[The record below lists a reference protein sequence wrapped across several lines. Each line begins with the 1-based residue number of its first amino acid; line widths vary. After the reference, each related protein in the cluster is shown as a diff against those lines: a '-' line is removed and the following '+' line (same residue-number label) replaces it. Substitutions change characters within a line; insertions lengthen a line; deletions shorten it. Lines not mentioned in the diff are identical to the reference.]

1 MRRASDLGIAPE
13 LYPFEG
19 RYFDHGGLWQ
29 HYLDEGEGEPVV
41 MVHGNPKWSF
51 YCRSLGLDLRRDHRC
66 IVPDHIGCGLS
77 DVPGEGRYDYRLR
90 SRIDDLERLLAEV
103 VPTEPINLVVHD
115 WGGMIG
121 MGWAV
126 RHPDRIKRLVI
137 LNTAAFHLPEHM
149 AVPSPVAVVRDT
161 ALAGLFVRGMNAFAR
176 GAAHTCTTRR
186 PMPARVRDAYCA
198 PYDSWDHRLAT
209 LRFVQDIPLSPSDPS
224 YDTVSDV
231 EEGLARL
238 AGKPALLCWGGKDF
252 VFDNR
257 VLAEWRQRL
266 PNAEVEELA
275 DCGHYVLEDAPREV
289 AARTRRFLEASDEV
303 DAGAIVN
310 IASCLP
316 EIAKRDP
323 QRVAI
328 RFPVGADYRNITYG
342 ELDRQ
347 SDVLAAGLV
356 ASGIGRGVRTALMV
370 TPSPE
375 LFTLSFAIAKAG
387 AVPVMVDPG
396 IGLAHLK
403 QCLAEAQIQAFV
415 GIPAAHAARA
425 TLGWGRAT
433 LLTTV
438 SVGGPFP
445 GSLSLDTVRRRGEA
459 RVDQFA
465 PAPTR
470 AQDVAAILFTSGST
484 GPPKGAVYTHG
495 NFDAQIRLLRQI
507 SGIGEDE
514 TDLPTFPV
522 FALFDPA
529 LGMTTVIPDM
539 DPRRPAEVD
548 PDAIIEPIQRF
559 GITNMFA
566 SPALLA
572 QVAEHVVDD
581 DGRARA
587 SLPTLRRVVSAGAP
601 VHADVIRRFSALL
614 AEGTPILTPYGATE
628 ALPVAL
634 IGSDERTSA
643 EVSRRSSEGGGI
655 CVGRIV
661 PETEV
666 AIIAID
672 DGPIERWSDARV
684 LSQGDIGEIV
694 VAGPQVTTT
703 YYGRPQAT
711 RLSKIRDGGRVR
723 HRMGDVGYFDEEGRL
738 WFCGRKSHR
747 VPLSS
752 GDTMYPVR
760 CEVLFNAHP
769 AVRRS
774 AVVGPCRNGAVIP
787 TLIVELR
794 NPIGRRARRRLV
806 DELSTLAR
814 SHPMTRPIREVL
826 FHSAFPVDI
835 RHNAKIDRPRL
846 RRWAQERLR

>member
-29 HYLDEGEGEPVV
+29 HYLDEGEGKPVV
-41 MVHGNPKWSF
+41 MVHGNPTWSF
-51 YCRSLGLDLRRDHRC
+51 YYRSLVLDLRRDHRC

-77 DVPGEGRYDYRLR
+77 DMPDESRYDFRLR
-90 SRIDDLERLLAEV
+90 SRIDDLERLLDEV
-103 VPTEPINLVVHD
+103 LPNEPVNLVVHD

-126 RHPDRIKRLVI
+126 RHPERVDRLVI
-137 LNTAAFHLPEHM
+137 LNTAAFHLPKHM
-149 AVPSPVAVVRDT
+149 SVPAPVAVVRDT

-176 GAAHTCTTRR
+176 GACHTCTTRR
-186 PMPARVRDAYCA
+186 SMPARVRDAYCA

-209 LRFVQDIPLSPSDPS
+209 LRFVQDIPISPGDPS
-224 YDTVSDV
+224 YDTVTEV
-231 EEGLARL
+231 EQGLARL
-238 AGKPALLCWGGKDF
+238 ANKPALLCWGGKDF

-266 PNAEVEELA
+266 PDAQVEELPE
-275 DCGHYVLEDAPREV
+275 CGHYVLEDAPREV
-289 AARTRRFLEASDEV
+289 AARTRRFFTGSDGRGGET
-303 DAGAIVN
+303 VN
-310 IASCLP
+310 IAACLP
-316 EIAKRDP
+316 EIAQRDP
-323 QRVAI
+323 DRIAI
-328 RFPVGADYRNITYG
+328 RFPIGNSYRNITYG

-356 ASGIGRGVRTALMV
+356 ASGVGRGVRTALMV
-370 TPSPE
+370 KPSPE
-375 LFTLSFAIAKAG
+375 LFTVSFALAKAG

-396 IGLAHLK
+396 IGLSHLK

-425 TLGWGRAT
+425 ALGWGRPT
-433 LLTTV
+433 LLTTIC
-438 SVGGPFP
+438 VGGRFP
-445 GSLSLDTVRRRGEA
+445 GATPLETVRQRGEEHIA
-459 RVDQFA
+459 GFS

-470 AQDVAAILFTSGST
+470 RDDVAAILFTSGST

-507 SGIGEDE
+507 SAIGEGE

-539 DPRRPAEVD
+539 DPTRPAQVD
-548 PDAIIEPIQRF
+548 PDAIVEPIQRF
-559 GITNMFA
+559 EITNMFA

-572 QVAEHVVDD
+572 RVAEHLVDD
-581 DGRARA
+581 DGRARVA
-587 SLPTLRRVVSAGAP
+587 LPTLRRVVSAGAP

-614 AEGTPILTPYGATE
+614 ADGTPILTPYGATE

-634 IGSDERTSA
+634 IGSDERLSPEVAKRSA
-643 EVSRRSSEGGGI
+643 DGGGI
-655 CVGRIV
+655 CVGRVV

-666 AIIAID
+666 TIIAID
-672 DGPIERWSDARV
+672 DGPIERWEDAQP
-684 LSQGDIGEIV
+684 LAKGEIGEIV
-694 VAGPQVTTT
+694 VAGPQVTTR
-703 YYGRPQAT
+703 YYGRPRAT
-711 RLSKIRDGGRVR
+711 VLSKIQDGAQVR
-723 HRMGDVGYFDEEGRL
+723 HRMGDVGYLDDHERL

-747 VPLSS
+747 VPLSN
-752 GDTMYPVR
+752 GGTLFPVP

-774 AVVGPCRNGAVIP
+774 AVVGPVRGGAVVP
-787 TLIVELR
+787 TVIVELR
-794 NPIGRRARRRLV
+794 DRLGLVERRRLQ
-806 DELSTLAR
+806 DELLSQAR
-814 SHPMTRPIREVL
+814 AHPLTRPIREVL
-826 FHSAFPVDI
+826 FHHEFPVDI
-835 RHNAKIDRPRL
+835 RHNAKIDRPQL
-846 RRWAQERLR
+846 RRWAEEQLR

>member
-19 RYFDHGGLWQ
+19 HYFDHGGMWQ

-41 MVHGNPKWSF
+41 MVHGNPTWSF
-51 YCRSLGLDLRRDHRC
+51 YYRSLVLELRRDHRC

-77 DVPGEGRYDYRLR
+77 DMPGEGRYDYRLR
-90 SRIDDLERLLAEV
+90 SRIDDLERLLDDV
-103 VPTEPINLVVHD
+103 VPEEAVNLVVHD

-126 RHPDRIKRLVI
+126 RHPERVKRLVI

-149 AVPSPVAVVRDT
+149 TVPSPVAIVRDT

-186 PMPARVRDAYCA
+186 PMPPRVRDAYCA

-209 LRFVQDIPLSPSDPS
+209 LRFVQDIPLSPRDPS
-224 YDTVSDV
+224 FDTVSEV
-231 EEGLARL
+231 ERGLERL
-238 AGKPALLCWGGKDF
+238 VDKPALLCWGGKDF

-257 VLAEWRQRL
+257 VLTEWRQRL
-266 PNAEVEELA
+266 PHARVEELP

-289 AARTRRFLEASDEV
+289 AARTRHFFATSTDDRPET
-303 DAGAIVN
+303 IVN

-316 EIAKRDP
+316 EIASRDP
-323 QRVAI
+323 ERVAI
-328 RFPVGADYRNITYG
+328 RFPVGADYRAISYG

-347 SDVLAAGLV
+347 SDVLAAGLI

-396 IGLAHLK
+396 IGLRHLK
-403 QCLAEAQIQAFV
+403 QCLAEAQIQAFI

-425 TLGWGRAT
+425 TLGWGRET

-445 GSLSLDTVRRRGEA
+445 GALTLDTVQRRGEA
-459 RVDQFA
+459 RVDQFS
-465 PAPTR
+465 PAPTL
-470 AQDVAAILFTSGST
+470 ADDVAAILFTSGST
-484 GPPKGAVYTHG
+484 GPPKGAEYTHG

-507 SGIGEDE
+507 SRIGEEE

-548 PDAIIEPIQRF
+548 PDAIIDPIQRF

-572 QVAEHVVDD
+572 RVAEHMVDD
-581 DGRARA
+581 DGHPRT
-587 SLPTLRRVVSAGAP
+587 SLPSLRRVVSAGAP

-614 AEGTPILTPYGATE
+614 ADGTPILTPYGATE
-628 ALPVAL
+628 ALPVSL
-634 IGSDERTSA
+634 IGSDERLSP
-643 EVSRRSSEGGGI
+643 EVTRRSAEGGGI
-655 CVGRIV
+655 CVGRVV

-672 DGPIERWSDARV
+672 DGPIDDWEDARV
-684 LSQGDIGEIV
+684 LPQGHVGEIV
-694 VAGPQVTTT
+694 VAGPQVTTR
-703 YYGRPQAT
+703 YYGRPEAT
-711 RLSKIRDGGRVR
+711 RRSKIRDGHRVR
-723 HRMGDVGYFDEEGRL
+723 HRMGDVGYVDDEGRL

-752 GDTMYPVR
+752 GETLFPVP
-760 CEVLFNAHP
+760 CEVVFNAHP

-774 AVVGPCRNGAVIP
+774 AVVGPRRRGEVVP
-787 TLIVELR
+787 TVIVELR
-794 NPIGRRARRRLV
+794 DPLGWRDRRRLR
-806 DELSTLAR
+806 DELATLAR
-814 SHPMTRPIREVL
+814 SHPLTRPVREVL
-826 FHSAFPVDI
+826 FHRAFPVDI
-835 RHNAKIDRPRL
+835 RHNAKIDRL
-846 RRWAQERLR
+846 QLAQWAQEQLK